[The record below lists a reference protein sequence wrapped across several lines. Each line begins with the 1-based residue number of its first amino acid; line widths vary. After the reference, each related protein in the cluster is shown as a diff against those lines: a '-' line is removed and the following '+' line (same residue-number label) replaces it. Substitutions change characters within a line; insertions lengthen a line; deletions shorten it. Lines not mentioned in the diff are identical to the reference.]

1 MWVSPRGAIAALVCV
16 LLLLGT
22 SLALAADPSGRYT
35 KNKTKPENGQT
46 APKTESAPAR
56 NNAVPKGLVE
66 AATPLRSP
74 ANFDECIRVA
84 LAQSPLLVKSS
95 IEIETKRLDL
105 GDSYSNFIP
114 TISINTT
121 CYLRRPAS
129 SSTQDPFTVSFSAG
143 NWNPVLTIFEVQA
156 RKDMV
161 NIAILS
167 HMQVIAEG
175 LKRLGTNFLQL
186 GMLEDQD
193 KVVKEKAEMAKQYME
208 YAQTRSSLGQG
219 TDLDVRIAE
228 SKINLIKAESD
239 KVRNNRLM
247 LLDDL
252 KFILGVPFIQ
262 KIDLDL
268 GEARKQVVAA
278 FDPAA
283 VTGETLRD
291 NSYELKIQEYNKS
304 LQKKNITVA
313 YVKFIPTFNFGF
325 QTVDALSSTAKQD
338 GLPFYPYVTMSLPL
352 DWWTKGRDVSRQY
365 KKLGQVESEG
375 RTKEFKLVSDFQ
387 KAMANLATADADLR
401 YAKAKSD
408 LSQLKLQQTQYRY
421 ETGQS
426 EFDAIVSA
434 MDEYLTS
441 KQDVLFKELNKST
454 ALLEL
459 RFLSGHLQ
467 NSYINS
473 SVQETL

>member
-1 MWVSPRGAIAALVCV
+1 MGGIAVRRGGNGRNPVSGNPSRCFRTNRGRMWVSPRGAIAALVCV
-16 LLLLGT
+16 LLLLGA

-46 APKTESAPAR
+46 APKTESAPTK
-56 NNAVPKGLVE
+56 NNSVPQGLVE

-74 ANFDECIRVA
+74 ANFDECVRVA

-262 KIDLDL
+262 KI
-268 GEARKQVVAA
+268 
-278 FDPAA
+278 
-283 VTGETLRD
+283 
-291 NSYELKIQEYNKS
+291 
-304 LQKKNITVA
+304 
-313 YVKFIPTFNFGF
+313 
-325 QTVDALSSTAKQD
+325 
-338 GLPFYPYVTMSLPL
+338 
-352 DWWTKGRDVSRQY
+352 
-365 KKLGQVESEG
+365 
-375 RTKEFKLVSDFQ
+375 
-387 KAMANLATADADLR
+387 
-401 YAKAKSD
+401 
-408 LSQLKLQQTQYRY
+408 
-421 ETGQS
+421 
-426 EFDAIVSA
+426 
-434 MDEYLTS
+434 
-441 KQDVLFKELNKST
+441 
-454 ALLEL
+454 
-459 RFLSGHLQ
+459 
-467 NSYINS
+467 
-473 SVQETL
+473 

>member
-1 MWVSPRGAIAALVCV
+1 
-16 LLLLGT
+16 
-22 SLALAADPSGRYT
+22 
-35 KNKTKPENGQT
+35 
-46 APKTESAPAR
+46 
-56 NNAVPKGLVE
+56 
-66 AATPLRSP
+66 
-74 ANFDECIRVA
+74 
-84 LAQSPLLVKSS
+84 
-95 IEIETKRLDL
+95 
-105 GDSYSNFIP
+105 
-114 TISINTT
+114 
-121 CYLRRPAS
+121 
-129 SSTQDPFTVSFSAG
+129 
-143 NWNPVLTIFEVQA
+143 
-156 RKDMV
+156 
-161 NIAILS
+161 
-167 HMQVIAEG
+167 
-175 LKRLGTNFLQL
+175 
-186 GMLEDQD
+186 MLEDQD
-193 KVVKEKAEMAKQYME
+193 AVVKEKAEMAKQYLE

-262 KIDLDL
+262 KINLDL
-268 GEARKQVVAA
+268 AEARKQVVAS

-375 RTKEFKLVSDFQ
+375 RTKEFKLVSEFQ

-434 MDEYLTS
+434 MDDYLTS

-454 ALLEL
+454 ALLDL

>member
-1 MWVSPRGAIAALVCV
+1 M
-16 LLLLGT
+16 
-22 SLALAADPSGRYT
+22 
-35 KNKTKPENGQT
+35 
-46 APKTESAPAR
+46 
-56 NNAVPKGLVE
+56 
-66 AATPLRSP
+66 
-74 ANFDECIRVA
+74 
-84 LAQSPLLVKSS
+84 
-95 IEIETKRLDL
+95 
-105 GDSYSNFIP
+105 
-114 TISINTT
+114 
-121 CYLRRPAS
+121 
-129 SSTQDPFTVSFSAG
+129 
-143 NWNPVLTIFEVQA
+143 
-156 RKDMV
+156 
-161 NIAILS
+161 
-167 HMQVIAEG
+167 
-175 LKRLGTNFLQL
+175 
-186 GMLEDQD
+186 
-193 KVVKEKAEMAKQYME
+193 
-208 YAQTRSSLGQG
+208 
-219 TDLDVRIAE
+219 
-228 SKINLIKAESD
+228 
-239 KVRNNRLM
+239 
-247 LLDDL
+247 

-262 KIDLDL
+262 KINLDL
-268 GEARKQVVAA
+268 AEARKQVVAS

-375 RTKEFKLVSDFQ
+375 RTKEFKLVSEFQ

-434 MDEYLTS
+434 MDDYLTS

-454 ALLEL
+454 ALLDL